1 METTLH
7 RQLKGVYC
15 TDPDQHEVVVDGY
28 RIDAIAGGRLVE
40 IQQAGLAA
48 IRPKIATLLK
58 SHDVTVVKPLVAR
71 KVLIKRT
78 RKGGKVESTRT
89 SPKHA
94 TFFDLFDELVN
105 FVTVFPHR
113 RLSLHVLLTEQE
125 EHRVVTGKK
134 RRRDKGYRVEDRR
147 LVGIV
152 DQLELHTRSDLRDL
166 LPVDLPQ
173 PFSTNDIAK
182 HAAVPRWLAQK
193 AAYCLRMTETS
204 QLVGKKGNTLFYE
217 WKRSTRRAA

>member
-7 RQLKGVYC
+7 RQLKKVYC
-15 TDPDQHEVVVDGY
+15 DDTDQHEVVVDGY
-28 RIDAIAGGRLVE
+28 RIDAIADGQLIE

-48 IRPKIATLLK
+48 IRSKIARLLK

-71 KVLIKRT
+71 KVLVKRV
-78 RKGGKVESTRT
+78 RNGGKVQSRRT

-105 FVTVFPHR
+105 FVSVFPHR

-125 EHRVVTGKK
+125 EHRVVTGKR

-147 LVGIV
+147 LVGII
-152 DQLELHTRSDLRDL
+152 DRMELRSHTDLQGL
-166 LPVDLPQ
+166 LPASLPQ
-173 PFSTNDIAK
+173 PFSTADIAK
-182 HAAVPRWLAQK
+182 QAGVPRWLAQK
-193 AAYCLRMTETS
+193 AAYCLRKTDTAK
-204 QLVGKKGNTLFYE
+204 LVGKDGNTLLYE
-217 WKRSTRRAA
+217 WEQPAKRAA

>member
-15 TDPDQHEVVVDGY
+15 ADPEQHEVVVDGY
-28 RIDAIAGGRLVE
+28 RIDAIADGRLVE

-48 IRPKIATLLK
+48 IRPKIAILLK
-58 SHDVTVVKPLVAR
+58 THNVTVVKPLVAR
-71 KVLIKRT
+71 KVLIKRA
-78 RKGGKVESTRT
+78 RKGGKVQSQRT

-125 EHRVVTGKK
+125 EHRVVTGKR
-134 RRRDKGYRVEDRR
+134 RRRDKGYRVEDRI
-147 LVGIV
+147 LVGII
-152 DQLELHTRSDLRDL
+152 DTLKLRSRSDLRSL

-173 PFSTNDIAK
+173 PFSTADIAQ
-182 HAAVPRWLAQK
+182 HVGVPRWLAQK
-193 AAYCLRMTETS
+193 AAYCLRMTETA
-204 QLVGKKGNTLFYE
+204 QLVGKEGNTLLYQ
-217 WKRSTRRAA
+217 WKQRSKRAA